1 MRQKN
6 TIYILLFACLFVF
19 SACSGT
25 KVDQDEIKKA
35 NQFFESIFQDRVLDS
50 PEFQTRLGYKS
61 NYDQWDD
68 MRWEKRRKDA
78 RDAEFDLNYMREHI
92 NINKLDDKTAISYR
106 LMEKSLQ
113 RTIDANEY
121 LFRGYMITHR
131 GGKHSSIPSF
141 LINYHKIEDEMDV
154 KDYLSRLRN
163 IEPLF
168 EDFLRELKIRDD
180 VGTIAP
186 MFVYPKAIAVCEN
199 IISGYP
205 FEEGEKQNVIYQ
217 DFVTK
222 IDALELSDAVKIRY
236 KSEAEAILV
245 TVVNYAYRGLIDFL
259 TEQQLKATN
268 NHGVWK
274 YPNGDA
280 YYQYTLDQY
289 TTLGMNAE
297 EIHQI
302 GLDEVARI
310 HEEIYAIMEEVSFEG
325 TLQEFFDFMR
335 TDPQF
340 YYPQSDKGRQMYLD
354 QVNVVVDTLSARIE
368 ELFYGLPS
376 IPLVVK
382 PVEAYREA
390 SAGIAFYSRGQ
401 ADGSRPGIYYANL
414 YNMQDMPIY
423 KLENLAY
430 HEAIPGHHMQIAIQ
444 LEVEGM
450 PNFRKYGGYSVY
462 SEGWALYS
470 ETLPKEI
477 GLYKD
482 PYSDFGR
489 LSGELWRAC
498 RLVVDT
504 GIHHYRWTREEGI
517 DYYMTNTAN
526 PEGDCV
532 GMVERHIVWPGQAVS
547 YKIGMLKFQELRA
560 YAETT
565 LGNNFSIQEF
575 HDVVLRNGG
584 VPMDILEDIVVQWVE
599 TK

>member
-1 MRQKN
+1 
-6 TIYILLFACLFVF
+6 
-19 SACSGT
+19 
-25 KVDQDEIKKA
+25 
-35 NQFFESIFQDRVLDS
+35 
-50 PEFQTRLGYKS
+50 
-61 NYDQWDD
+61 
-68 MRWEKRRKDA
+68 
-78 RDAEFDLNYMREHI
+78 
-92 NINKLDDKTAISYR
+92 
-106 LMEKSLQ
+106 
-113 RTIDANEY
+113 
-121 LFRGYMITHR
+121 
-131 GGKHSSIPSF
+131 
-141 LINYHKIEDEMDV
+141 
-154 KDYLSRLRN
+154 
-163 IEPLF
+163 
-168 EDFLRELKIRDD
+168 
-180 VGTIAP
+180 
-186 MFVYPKAIAVCEN
+186 
-199 IISGYP
+199 
-205 FEEGEKQNVIYQ
+205 
-217 DFVTK
+217 
-222 IDALELSDAVKIRY
+222 
-236 KSEAEAILV
+236 
-245 TVVNYAYRGLIDFL
+245 
-259 TEQQLKATN
+259 
-268 NHGVWK
+268 
-274 YPNGDA
+274 
-280 YYQYTLDQY
+280 
-289 TTLGMNAE
+289 
-297 EIHQI
+297 
-302 GLDEVARI
+302 
-310 HEEIYAIMEEVSFEG
+310 MEEVAFEG

-354 QVNVVVDTLSARIE
+354 QVNVVVDTLSARID

-430 HEAIPGHHMQIAIQ
+430 HEAIPGHHMQIAIA

-450 PNFRKYGGYSVY
+450 PSFRKYGGYSVF

-517 DYYMTNTAN
+517 DYYMNNTAN

-547 YKIGMLKFQELRA
+547 YKIGMLKIQELRA
-560 YAETT
+560 HAEET
-565 LGNNFSIQEF
+565 LGDKFSLQGF
-575 HDVVLRNGG
+575 HDVVLKNGG
-584 VPMDILEDIVVQWVE
+584 VSMDILQDIVYEWIENQ
-599 TK
+599 